1 MYFCTSVIEKNRA
14 KIELYAHLFPIL
26 GETCVIFGAGPIG
39 LLCLQA
45 VMAAGAARVIVVDI
59 AEKRLEKARELG
71 ASLIINGHEENIS
84 QQIKSFADGLGA
96 NVYFDAAGVQSTFT
110 TGIASLRKGG
120 RAILIGIFGKPV
132 ILDAFDLVVREIT
145 IKGTIDYRHVF
156 PEVIKLI
163 DSKKIDVERVIT
175 KKIKLN
181 DIVKDGFEALLSD
194 PSEVKILIDI
204 ASN

>member
-1 MYFCTSVIEKNRA
+1 M
-14 KIELYAHLFPIL
+14 
-26 GETCVIFGAGPIG
+26 
-39 LLCLQA
+39 
-45 VMAAGAARVIVVDI
+45 
-59 AEKRLEKARELG
+59 
-71 ASLIINGHEENIS
+71 
-84 QQIKSFADGLGA
+84 
-96 NVYFDAAGVQSTFT
+96 
-110 TGIASLRKGG
+110 
-120 RAILIGIFGKPV
+120 IGIFGKPV

-145 IKGTIDYRHVF
+145 IKGTIGYRHVF

-163 DSKKIDVERVIT
+163 DSKKMDVERVIT